1 MLLDL
6 GGRRLDRLVLEPDG
20 EALEPLDGGRRGG
33 LDDDLARD
41 VELGAGRAVEIA
53 RRDVDLRPAGRR
65 ASAGVFGVS
74 VTSSRSG
81 HVVLDEE
88 ARLADGRALRVGV
101 GADAPGAVHGA
112 GEERQREGP
121 SAETLVLDL
130 GAAVLDAVGALRDER
145 QRQA

>member
-6 GGRRLDRLVLEPDG
+6 GGRRLDGLVLEPDG

-53 RRDVDLRPAGRR
+53 RRDLDLGRLAGAQGRR
-65 ASAGVFGVS
+65 L
-74 VTSSRSG
+74 RRKR
-81 HVVLDEE
+81 HLEPLRDVVLDEE
-88 ARLADGRALRVGV
+88 ARLAGGRALRVGV